1 MGNTQSKLIIPYDDF
16 LSDFFDDEIIKLNQ
30 EKYKY
35 NKIKKHQDGGNRKDI
50 TREKNTK

>member
-16 LSDFFDDEIIKLNQ
+16 LSDFFDNEVKKLNE
-30 EKYKY
+30 EKNIY
-35 NKIKKHQDGGNRKDI
+35 NNIKKQQDGSRKDI

>member
-16 LSDFFDDEIIKLNQ
+16 LSDFFDDEIIKLNE

-35 NKIKKHQDGGNRKDI
+35 NNIKKKQDGSRKDI